1 MVVSLYKQYSDML
14 QYMSE
19 KREKEGKLMTSYN
32 FLLLKEWMLLVPRIQ
47 VLILSVSYA
56 RNNGTS

>member
-19 KREKEGKLMTSYN
+19 KREKEGKSMTSYN
-32 FLLLKEWMLLVPRIQ
+32 FLLLKEWMLLVPRIR
-47 VLILSVSYA
+47 VLIL
-56 RNNGTS
+56 NGL